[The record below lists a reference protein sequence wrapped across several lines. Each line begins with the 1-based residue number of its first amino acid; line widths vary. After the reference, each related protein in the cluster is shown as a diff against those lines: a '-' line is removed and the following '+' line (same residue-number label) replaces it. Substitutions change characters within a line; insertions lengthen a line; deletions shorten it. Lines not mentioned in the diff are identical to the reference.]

1 MSNSPPSAKG
11 GSSSTSSTKRRS
23 TGGGGTNKSSNKT
36 PKGTSKNALS
46 AFGFTS
52 KKKRPAADNTAAFAS
67 SDAVVDLSM
76 TASSSPSSDIE
87 IVTSPSKR
95 VKVDEQ
101 ERRSTTTTT
110 LTSTASKIGK
120 GKENGTTKKDPSST
134 VAAVMG
140 LSVSSSS
147 ATPAKNGKQ
156 LKSSSSA
163 VKSASKSSGGSQ
175 RSALLDLTQDSS
187 SDSMDVKLPANSAA
201 VTAATSSSTAA
212 GGGGSTKQSKPSGAI
227 SLANL
232 AGGLA
237 GKLLATTSTHQ
248 KNQQQKQQQ
257 QQRRGKRDR
266 QHPST
271 KQQQQQKSA
280 VQPKTTQV
288 VGAST
293 KPSDEPISIFEDA
306 PSTTDTN
313 KEAAN
318 KKKSKTTTANA
329 KPPQFTVDQIVN
341 VQDRTW
347 PGRND
352 QGGVAKI
359 IKVSH
364 DAEETKYEVKY
375 ILESRKEKN
384 IEERYITEHSEY
396 ASPDKNKGRKPS
408 RKTQEKGLPG
418 LLLAKGGKKKQ
429 QGPTPGKRAV
439 GNKISDELERIENSR
454 GGNSNNGGVK
464 SGAAV
469 KSNGAPKAKSNS
481 NNEMEVDKSPTQKK
495 GPIEA
500 YLSPSK
506 KDAAAANSPNRQ
518 EKKKARVKSPKKS
531 PSRQAYIR
539 ANALGLVRV
548 PNPHQIA
555 CTSAVAKYKDLPYDP
570 ATSEAKRIFPNAI
583 LGRSSSKTKSNFV
596 DLGISNKA
604 PGISRNNIK
613 VVEVRGLT
621 DGDSSTITTTAVAA
635 GSPVRD
641 DSQQSQA
648 STASVASS
656 TTRHQPTMTIQV
668 YEKCNGVEVYKTRR
682 GERSNGAYLPAEKQ
696 STLRI
701 GDAIEFISNERIAFC
716 VVGLTYPT
724 DSNKVEGE
732 EAGAARLLDFTPK
745 EKKKASK
752 KVDDEETSGDKKK
765 ERSAETDKTMEID
778 DNDIMEVEVLD
789 KPSEKKKATQES
801 GTQDAK
807 TDESMDV
814 TMDLD
819 DSQRSEVKSDETALQ
834 KGDGVKVFFV
844 VDKDMF
850 GDSTREWYFGTVKKV
865 QSVPDST
872 SKCNVVVNFED
883 GSSDTYE
890 YPGED
895 IEKLSSAKDS
905 VEFFP
910 ETFIVGD
917 LVDGFY
923 QDGGSKGRWFRGRVA
938 SISEDGNTCD
948 ILYYDGDVSVF
959 LL

>member
-1 MSNSPPSAKG
+1 MSNSPTSAKG
-11 GSSSTSSTKRRS
+11 GSGSCTSSTKRRS
-23 TGGGGTNKSSNKT
+23 TGGGGSGTNKSSNKT
-36 PKGTSKNALS
+36 ASSTNALS

-52 KKKRPAADNTAAFAS
+52 KKKRPAADTNTTTGAS
-67 SDAVVDLSM
+67 TAVVDLSM

-101 ERRSTTTTT
+101 ERWSTTT
-110 LTSTASKIGK
+110 TSTASKIGK
-120 GKENGTTKKDPSST
+120 GKENGTTKKEPSSSA
-134 VAAVMG
+134 AAVM
-140 LSVSSSS
+140 SSST
-147 ATPAKNGKQ
+147 TPAKNGKQ
-156 LKSSSSA
+156 LKSSSSS

-187 SDSMDVKLPANSAA
+187 SDSMDVKLPANSTSATGAA
-201 VTAATSSSTAA
+201 AASSTAA
-212 GGGGSTKQSKPSGAI
+212 VSGGGGGTKKPKSSGAI

-237 GKLLATTSTHQ
+237 GKLLATTTTHQ
-248 KNQQQKQQQ
+248 KNQQQKQ

-271 KQQQQQKSA
+271 KQQQQKSTI
-280 VQPKTTQV
+280 QSKTTQV

-293 KPSDEPISIFEDA
+293 KPNTSDEPISIFEDA
-306 PSTTDTN
+306 PSTTAAN
-313 KEAAN
+313 IEAAN
-318 KKKSKTTTANA
+318 KKQSKTATTTT

-341 VQDRTW
+341 IQDRTW

-364 DAEETKYEVKY
+364 DTEETKYDVKY
-375 ILESRKEKN
+375 VLESRKEKN
-384 IEERYITEHSEY
+384 VEERYITEHSEY

-408 RKTQEKGLPG
+408 RKAIQEKGLPG
-418 LLLAKGGKKKQ
+418 LLLNRGKKKKQ

-469 KSNGAPKAKSNS
+469 KSNGAPKAKSNPI
-481 NNEMEVDKSPTQKK
+481 NKMEESPTQRK
-495 GPIEA
+495 GSIEA

-506 KDAAAANSPNRQ
+506 KDAATANSPNRQ

-531 PSRQAYIR
+531 PSRQANIR

-555 CTSAVAKYKDLPYDP
+555 CTSAVAKYKDLSYDP
-570 ATSEAKRIFPNAI
+570 EISDAKRIFPNAI

-621 DGDSSTITTTAVAA
+621 DGDSSTTVTAVAA
-635 GSPVRD
+635 ASPVREE
-641 DSQQSQA
+641 SQQSQA

-656 TTRHQPTMTIQV
+656 STTRHQQPTMTIQV

-724 DSNKVEGE
+724 GTNKVEGK
-732 EAGAARLLDFTPK
+732 EADAARLLDFTPK
-745 EKKKASK
+745 EKKMASK
-752 KVDDEETSGDKKK
+752 KVDGDETSGDKKK
-765 ERSAETDKTMEID
+765 ERSAETDKTMEVD
-778 DNDIMEVEVLD
+778 DNDIMEVEVLN
-789 KPSEKKKATQES
+789 KPTEKKKATQES
-801 GTQDAK
+801 GTQDTK

-819 DSQRSEVKSDETALQ
+819 DSQRFEVKTDEANLQ
-834 KGDGVKVFFV
+834 KGDNVKVFFV

-910 ETFIVGD
+910 EVFIVGD

-948 ILYYDGDVSVF
+948 ILYYDGDVSVVV
-959 LL
+959 

>member
-11 GSSSTSSTKRRS
+11 GGGSSTNSTKRRS
-23 TGGGGTNKSSNKT
+23 AGGGGGGGGNKSSNKT
-36 PKGTSKNALS
+36 PKKGSSTNALS

-52 KKKRPAADNTAAFAS
+52 KKKRPAADNTSAASA
-67 SDAVVDLSM
+67 AVVDLSM

-95 VKVDEQ
+95 LKVDEQ
-101 ERRSTTTTT
+101 ERRSTTAT
-110 LTSTASKIGK
+110 LTSTSKIGQ
-120 GKENGTTKKDPSST
+120 GKENGTTKKEPSSSTAT
-134 VAAVMG
+134 VM
-140 LSVSSSS
+140 SSST
-147 ATPAKNGKQ
+147 TPAKNGKQ
-156 LKSSSSA
+156 LKSSSSS

-187 SDSMDVKLPANSAA
+187 SDSMDVKLPATDASATAAAASTSAA
-201 VTAATSSSTAA
+201 AA
-212 GGGGSTKQSKPSGAI
+212 GGGGTKQSKPKGI

-237 GKLLATTSTHQ
+237 GKLLATTTTHQ
-248 KNQQQKQQQ
+248 KNQQQKQ

-271 KQQQQQKSA
+271 KQQQQKSTI
-280 VQPKTTQV
+280 QSKTTQV

-293 KPSDEPISIFEDA
+293 KPNTSDEPISIFEDE
-306 PSTTDTN
+306 PSTTNTN
-313 KEAAN
+313 KDSAN
-318 KKKSKTTTANA
+318 KKKKSKISTT

-364 DAEETKYEVKY
+364 DTEETKYDVKY

-384 IEERYITEHSEY
+384 VEERYITEHSEY

-408 RKTQEKGLPG
+408 RKATQEKGLPG
-418 LLLAKGGKKKQ
+418 LLLNGAGKKKQ

-454 GGNSNNGGVK
+454 GSSNNGGGVK
-464 SGAAV
+464 SGAV
-469 KSNGAPKAKSNS
+469 KSNGAPKAKSK
-481 NNEMEVDKSPTQKK
+481 MEESPTQRK
-495 GPIEA
+495 GSIEA

-506 KDAAAANSPNRQ
+506 KDAATANSPNRQ

-531 PSRQAYIR
+531 PSRQDIR

-555 CTSAVAKYKDLPYDP
+555 CTSAVAKYKDLSYDP
-570 ATSEAKRIFPNAI
+570 EISDAKRIFPNAI

-635 GSPVRD
+635 AASPVREE
-641 DSQQSQA
+641 SQQSQA

-656 TTRHQPTMTIQV
+656 TTRHQQPTMTIQV

-724 DSNKVEGE
+724 GNNKVEGK
-732 EAGAARLLDFTPK
+732 EADAARLLDFTPK
-745 EKKKASK
+745 EKKMASK
-752 KVDDEETSGDKKK
+752 KVDGDKTSGDKKK
-765 ERSAETDKTMEID
+765 ERSAETDKTMEVD
-778 DNDIMEVEVLD
+778 DNDIMEVEVLN
-789 KPSEKKKATQES
+789 KPTEKKKAAQKS
-801 GTQDAK
+801 GTQDTK

-819 DSQRSEVKSDETALQ
+819 DSQRFEVKTDEANLQ
-834 KGDGVKVFFV
+834 KGDNVKVFFV

-865 QSVPDST
+865 QSIPDST

-910 ETFIVGD
+910 EMFIVGD
-917 LVDGFY
+917 LVDGFF
-923 QDGGSKGRWFRGRVA
+923 QDGGSKNRWFRGRVA

-948 ILYYDGDVSVF
+948 ILYYDGDVSVVV
-959 LL
+959 

>member
-1 MSNSPPSAKG
+1 MGSI
-11 GSSSTSSTKRRS
+11 SSSV
-23 TGGGGTNKSSNKT
+23 T
-36 PKGTSKNALS
+36 PS
-46 AFGFTS
+46 
-52 KKKRPAADNTAAFAS
+52 
-67 SDAVVDLSM
+67 
-76 TASSSPSSDIE
+76 
-87 IVTSPSKR
+87 
-95 VKVDEQ
+95 
-101 ERRSTTTTT
+101 
-110 LTSTASKIGK
+110 
-120 GKENGTTKKDPSST
+120 
-134 VAAVMG
+134 
-140 LSVSSSS
+140 
-147 ATPAKNGKQ
+147 KNGK

-187 SDSMDVKLPANSAA
+187 SDSMDVKLPANSTA

-257 QQRRGKRDR
+257 QQQRRGKRDR

-271 KQQQQQKSA
+271 KQQQQQQKS
-280 VQPKTTQV
+280 TTNSTQ

-293 KPSDEPISIFEDA
+293 KPNTSDEPISIFEDKPA
-306 PSTTDTN
+306 TTAAN
-313 KEAAN
+313 IEAAN
-318 KKKSKTTTANA
+318 KKQSKTAT

-341 VQDRTW
+341 IQDRTW

-364 DAEETKYEVKY
+364 DSEETKYDVKY

-384 IEERYITEHSEY
+384 VEERYITEHSEY

-418 LLLAKGGKKKQ
+418 LLLNGAGKKKQ
-429 QGPTPGKRAV
+429 QGPTPDKRAV

-454 GGNSNNGGVK
+454 GSSNNGGVE
-464 SGAAV
+464 SGAV
-469 KSNGAPKAKSNS
+469 KSNDAPKAKNKMK
-481 NNEMEVDKSPTQKK
+481 ESPTQRK
-495 GPIEA
+495 GSIEA

-506 KDAAAANSPNRQ
+506 KDAATANSPNRQ
-518 EKKKARVKSPKKS
+518 EKKKARIKSPKKS
-531 PSRQAYIR
+531 PSRQANIR

-570 ATSEAKRIFPNAI
+570 ATSDAKRIFPNAI

-635 GSPVRD
+635 SASPVREE
-641 DSQQSQA
+641 SQQSQA

-656 TTRHQPTMTIQV
+656 STTRHEQPTMTIQV

-701 GDAIEFISNERIAFC
+701 GDAIEFISNERISFC

-724 DSNKVEGE
+724 GTNKVEDK
-732 EAGAARLLDFTPK
+732 EADAARLLDFTPK

-752 KVDDEETSGDKKK
+752 EVDGDETSGDKKK

-789 KPSEKKKATQES
+789 KPKKKEEKAAQKS
-801 GTQDAK
+801 GTQDTK

-819 DSQRSEVKSDETALQ
+819 DSQHSEVKTDETTLQ
-834 KGDGVKVFFV
+834 KGDNVKVYFA

-865 QSVPDST
+865 QSIPDST

-910 ETFIVGD
+910 EMFIVGD
-917 LVDGFY
+917 LVDGFF
-923 QDGGSKGRWFRGRVA
+923 QDGGSKGIWFRGRVA
-938 SISEDGNTCD
+938 SISEAGNTCD
-948 ILYYDGDVSVF
+948 ILYYDGDVSVVCVVNASC
-959 LL
+959 